1 MWTLAACAT
10 LYATFAC
17 GVLTWW
23 LSGCALTLPP
33 ISDFGLSGDG
43 APTVFQVGLTVAGV
57 QIVVAQLRTHAA
69 RRALLRFAGGALGHR
84 AANHLSGAL
93 GVLNGVAL
101 VGVGWAPWHSH
112 IYSHIISAVPI
123 FVTAFPAALASD
135 VVLRRVG
142 RAPALAALES
152 APWRARRRAHKFVL
166 VVMAI
171 GAALLFGAGDMQRR
185 QLGWWKG
192 VPRMM
197 EVYKRDFADGR
208 DTTAA
213 AVQAHCETPWAT
225 PSSVIFLGEWVYVL
239 SLVLAL
245 GISYADVLLHEK
257 AEAKGLLVKRRS
269 QSQNGRAARPPPSL
283 ALRRSPRRARR
294 SASPR
299 R

>member
-10 LYATFAC
+10 LYATFAT

-112 IYSHIISAVPI
+112 IYWHIASAVTI

-135 VVLRRVG
+135 VVLRRIG

-171 GAALLFGAGDMQRR
+171 GDALLFGAGDMQRR
-185 QLGWWKG
+185 QLGPWKG

-197 EVYKRDFADGR
+197 EVYKRDFDDGR

-239 SLVLAL
+239 SVVLAL
-245 GISYADVLLHEK
+245 GISYADVLLHES
-257 AEAKGLLVKRRS
+257 AAAKGLLVKRR
-269 QSQNGRAARPPPSL
+269 SQNGRAARPPPSQ
-283 ALRRSPRRARR
+283 APRRSPRRARR